1 MSFLPT
7 DEALAG
13 RRSIRAYLEREPAE
27 SDIRKLVALASRAP
41 SGSNI
46 QPWRAHVV
54 RGEVRN
60 RLVRDILAAIDRDGE
75 GDYEREWNYYPL
87 RWREPFVGR
96 RRKVG
101 WDLYG
106 LLGIPKGDYER
117 SEAYRRRNYEF
128 FGAPVG
134 LIFTLDEDLEIGSWL
149 DLGIFLGN
157 LMTAARGMGL
167 DTCPQAAFGRPHAI
181 IREHLGIPDR
191 EIVVCGMAMGYA
203 DPDGLINRLVTDRA
217 PVDEFTTFHGFGKA
231 VSSESS

>member
-13 RRSIRAYLEREPAE
+13 RRSIRAFLAREPSE
-27 SDIRKLVALASRAP
+27 PDIRTLLALASRAP

-46 QPWRAHVV
+46 QPWRVHVV
-54 RGEVRN
+54 RGEVRE
-60 RLVRDILAAIDRDGE
+60 RLVHDILAAIDRDGE

-106 LLGIPKGDYER
+106 LLGIPKGDYQR

-128 FGAPVG
+128 FGAPIG

-157 LMTAARGMGL
+157 LMTAARAMGL

-181 IREHLGIPDR
+181 IREHLGIPAR

-203 DPDGLINRLVTDRA
+203 DPDGLINRLATDRA
-217 PVDEFTTFHGFGKA
+217 PVDEFTTFHGFGKPGSGG
-231 VSSESS
+231 SS